1 MSRSATPVSLAHL
14 FLTHCSSSSMS
25 ETFYLSTCLSVLN
38 LVKPN
43 PEHASCTGAYT
54 EVHVTAV

>member
-1 MSRSATPVSLAHL
+1 
-14 FLTHCSSSSMS
+14 MS